1 MPANARLARAL
12 AVSAALHLL
21 LAAAWQLTL
30 APLPRRSLPPTTLTV
45 ELVRRDGEAPTQPL
59 PPAAAVPPPLTH
71 ASRQAGELTRPARF
85 VVAPDMSLLEEYPVA
100 RPGSVTLRL
109 RISAAGTI
117 EDIQIRRADPAPTA
131 LIEGMTGALRRA
143 RLEPAYSDQRPVA
156 SELDIVIRYEPNR
169 LAPADPAAGTAAALP
184 AQ

>member
-21 LAAAWQLTL
+21 LAAAWQFTRP
-30 APLPRRSLPPTTLTV
+30 PLPRRGLPPTTLSV
-45 ELVRRDGEAPTQPL
+45 ELVRSHGEAPTQPL
-59 PPAAAVPPPLTH
+59 PPTAAVPPPLTGG
-71 ASRQAGELTRPARF
+71 RQAGELTRPARF

-109 RISAAGTI
+109 RISAAGVI
-117 EDIQIRRADPAPTA
+117 EDIRIRRADPAPTA

-143 RLEPAYSDQRPVA
+143 RLEPAVSGERPVA
-156 SELDIVIRYEPNR
+156 SELDIVIRYEPNL